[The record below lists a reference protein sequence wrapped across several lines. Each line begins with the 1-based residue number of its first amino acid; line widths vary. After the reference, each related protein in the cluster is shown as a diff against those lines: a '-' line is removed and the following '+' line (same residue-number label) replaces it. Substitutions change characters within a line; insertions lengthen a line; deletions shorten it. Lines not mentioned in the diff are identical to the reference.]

1 MVVSLLVLYAL
12 GTAWFMLVYTA
23 NTGAIGLVS
32 VLSMCVFPFI
42 IPDLLKISLALLL
55 AKRLAPHL
63 PFLRE
68 NPKAVTA

>member
-1 MVVSLLVLYAL
+1 
-12 GTAWFMLVYTA
+12 MLVYTA
-23 NTGAIGLVS
+23 NTVAICLVS
-32 VLSMCVFPFI
+32 GLSVCVFPFI
-42 IPDLLKISLALLL
+42 CPDLLKMSLALLL